1 MPLHPRCVAGVV
13 PDDLLVW
20 FAASYSFYFEGLLQV
35 REIYESAIE
44 AEEPYGLPDEDCK
57 KLCLK

>member
-1 MPLHPRCVAGVV
+1 MTCSSGFCSIMCIVGC
-13 PDDLLVW
+13 
-20 FAASYSFYFEGLLQV
+20 LQV